1 MRLWLTAVLLTA
13 ACSSLLAQPE
23 RFPPPTLPGGPR
35 DYLTASAILGRDG
48 TEQIEVLFRFASASL
63 VALRSEDPATPFLR
77 KGELTVELFDS
88 AGTSQ
93 AREIERI
100 EAPAQQ
106 PDTANAPLSW
116 IEQRVSFHVPQ
127 GNYQVRAELQDLQSR
142 NRLLRNARLHLRL
155 AAQDSLRVLP
165 VFFVFAPAGSSVDT
179 LRPQN
184 YGEGILFASR
194 GSLLLQIP
202 DVDSTEQTADVSVR
216 ILVQEPGEPGPS
228 LLREEN
234 PGPLPLL
241 FDRTL
246 SPAGTT
252 AYTLR
257 RQGKLSRGAFL
268 LVPLPLE
275 QLPLRRYIME
285 CSIAVGMKHARVPV
299 PAMMIWP
306 DMPESLRDVEYALE
320 SLRFIAPE
328 HVLDSLQRGN
338 FEERRNNLE
347 GFWKARD
354 ATPETADNPIM
365 TEYYRRVDY
374 AREQFATLKQRDGTR
389 TDRGRIYIL
398 NGPPSRTER
407 TLDPVNGF
415 TETWT
420 YDRTRK
426 RFVFLDKNKDGTYS
440 LIGTGTE

>member
-1 MRLWLTAVLLTA
+1 MRLWLPAILLIA
-13 ACSSLLAQPE
+13 ASSSLLAQAE
-23 RFPPPTLPGGPR
+23 RFAPPAPGTPR
-35 DYLTASAILGRDG
+35 DYLTASALLGPDG
-48 TEQIEVLFRFASASL
+48 TEQIEVLFRCASGSL
-63 VALRSEDPATPFLR
+63 VALRSEDPAAPFLR

-100 EAPAQQ
+100 EVPSHE

-116 IEQRVSFHVPQ
+116 IEQRISFHVPQ

-142 NRLLRNARLHLRL
+142 NRLLRNAQLHLRPTGR
-155 AAQDSLRVLP
+155 DSLRVLP
-165 VFFVFAPAGSSVDT
+165 VFFVFEAGGSPEDT
-179 LRPQN
+179 VRPQN
-184 YGEGILFASR
+184 FGEGILFASR

-202 DVDSTEQTADVSVR
+202 DADSTEKDASVSVR
-216 ILVQEPGEPGPS
+216 ILVREPGEPKPS
-228 LLREEN
+228 ALREES

-241 FDRTL
+241 FERTL
-246 SPAGTT
+246 SPTGTT
-252 AYTLR
+252 GYTLR
-257 RQGKLSRGAFL
+257 RQPELSRGAFV

-275 QLPLRRYIME
+275 QLPLRRYLIE
-285 CSIAVGMKHARVPV
+285 CHVAVGKEHAIVSV

-320 SLRFIAPE
+320 SLRFITPE

-398 NGPPSRTER
+398 YGPPSRTER

-426 RFVFLDKNKDGTYS
+426 RFVFLDRTRDGNYT
-440 LIGTGTE
+440 LIGTGSE